1 MSSRRT
7 FIAAGITTIGA
18 SALSGC
24 VGFISGE
31 DALEFSADPL
41 RVPETI
47 LAETGYEIV
56 DEEEITLERTFEV
69 AGRSR
74 QAVITN
80 HLTAHEKT
88 IDLGALGSLPAA
100 SFALLA
106 TPSASVLGQEFNPV
120 GEMTAEELAEMTLDR
135 YEAIDNLAH
144 VRDDEIE
151 INGAETVL
159 GTFTADASIAGQTI
173 ELAVHVTEAV
183 DIAGDLG
190 ILVGS
195 YPALIPDEE
204 AHIRTMMRAV
214 EPDD

>member
-7 FIAAGITTIGA
+7 FIAAGITTIGV

-47 LAETGYEIV
+47 LAETGYEVV

-69 AGRSR
+69 GGSSR

-88 IDLGALGSLPAA
+88 IDLGALGSLSAA

-120 GEMTAEELAEMTLDR
+120 GEMTVEELAEMTLDG
-135 YEAIDNLAH
+135 YEAIDNLTH
-144 VRDDEIE
+144 VGDDEIE
-151 INGAETVL
+151 IDGTETVL

-183 DIAGDLG
+183 EIAGDLG